1 MGRLSLKQ
9 KMQPKA
15 DFKQTQK
22 ILMSQTMQQGIF
34 LLQIPNLE
42 LAAVI
47 ETELETNPLLEIL
60 SEEEAIEEEEF
71 QEDDTEE
78 EIENKEIDF
87 SEKDFDI
94 LKRLDE
100 DFKEHFQQS
109 ETFDSNSKD
118 NDLKNYIEASIV
130 SKETLFDYLHRQ
142 ARETFQNEEELNAA
156 ILIMGSLD
164 ERGLLRSPL
173 SELSALSGIE
183 ESFLQAILK
192 VVQTF
197 DPPGVAATSLK
208 ESLLTQLEIKHLK
221 KTLAYSIIENEFESL
236 LQGKLLKIAKS
247 LKKDPK
253 EVASEIKNRISHLDL
268 SPGLSFSSELIQNIF
283 PEIIVREEDGILKVE
298 VPKEGRPELKI
309 KREYLKLAESD
320 SLSDEEKRFFKQKIA
335 SARSLLKNLSQRE
348 STLKRIG
355 EWLIQNQK
363 DFFLKPEGKLKPF
376 SMLDLAKD
384 LELHESTIARAVSSK
399 YLSCDRGIFALRNFF
414 SVAYTAANGEDISSK
429 TIKDLIESLIKEEDK
444 GLPLSDEVISQ
455 KLREQGIF
463 CARRTVAKYRKSLQ
477 LGNTKQ
483 RKRHF

>member
-15 DFKQTQK
+15 EFKQVQK
-22 ILMSQTMQQGIF
+22 ILMTETMQQGIF
-34 LLQIPNLE
+34 LLQLPNLE

-47 ETELETNPLLEIL
+47 ENELEKNPLLEIL
-60 SEEEAIEEEEF
+60 SDEESEEEEY
-71 QEDDTEE
+71 QDEENEE
-78 EIENKEIDF
+78 EVENKEIDF
-87 SEKDFDI
+87 FEKDFDI

-109 ETFDSNSKD
+109 ESFKSDSKD
-118 NDLKNYIEASIV
+118 NNLKNYIEASIV
-130 SKETLFDYLHRQ
+130 SKETLFDNLHRQ
-142 ARETFQNEEELNAA
+142 AREAFQNEEELKAA
-156 ILIMGSLD
+156 VLIMGSLD
-164 ERGLLRSPL
+164 ERGLLTSPL
-173 SELSALSGIE
+173 SEISALSGIE

-192 VVQTF
+192 IVQTF

-208 ESLLTQLEIKHLK
+208 ECLLIQLEIKNLK

-236 LQGKLLKIAKS
+236 LQGKIIKIAKS
-247 LKKDPK
+247 LKKNP
-253 EVASEIKNRISHLDL
+253 EEIANEIKNRISHLDL
-268 SPGLSFSSELIQNIF
+268 SPGLSFSREIPQNIL
-283 PEIIVREEDGILKVE
+283 PEIIIHEEDGVLNVE

-309 KREYLKLAESD
+309 KREYLKLAESGN
-320 SLSDEEKRFFKQKIA
+320 LSEEEKHFFKQKIA
-335 SARSLLKNLSQRE
+335 SAKSLLKNLSQRE

-399 YLSCDRGIFALRNFF
+399 YLSCDRGVFSLRNFF
-414 SVAYTAANGEDISSK
+414 SFAYTAANGEDVSSK
-429 TIKDLIESLIKEEDK
+429 TVKDLIENLIREEDK
-444 GLPLSDEVISQ
+444 SLPLSDEVISQ

-477 LGNTKQ
+477 LGNAKQ